1 MTGQHTPT
9 PPQDRA
15 SIPQQRGGEHAA
27 ADATGAQTGWIRFGG
42 IVMAVIGAFAV
53 IEGILALALPTTFI
67 SADGTVLALDFT
79 GWGWI
84 HIILGVLVL
93 ATGISLLGREVPN
106 WARGVGVALVALNML
121 VQLAWMPAYPIWSI
135 ILLALD
141 VFVLYA
147 LIVTWGDTQL

>member
-15 SIPQQRGGEHAA
+15 SIPQQRRDEHAA
-27 ADATGAQTGWIRFGG
+27 ADATGAQSGWIRFGG

-53 IEGILALALPTTFI
+53 IEGILALALPTTYI

-93 ATGISLLGREVPN
+93 ATGISLLGREVPS
-106 WARGVGVALVALNML
+106 WARGVGVALVAINML

-147 LIVTWGDTQL
+147 LIVTWDDRQL